1 MEQTKAS
8 PRSIG
13 FVSTYPPTACGLATF
28 TDALRENMAASRG
41 SDQGLAVVSLVEE
54 RMATPRPEVEYQHLN
69 GDAASLKQAV
79 TTLNRHDVVVIQ
91 HEYGVFGGPDGEEI
105 LALLAGLEIPS
116 IVTLHTV
123 LSNPTPRQKEILERI
138 VALAGRSVVMS
149 YTALRRLTDKYQVDP
164 HKVQM
169 VPHGAVASLAGPTL
183 TRAARPLVMTWGLI
197 GPGKGLETAIEAFA
211 TLRDVQP
218 LPRYLILG
226 RTHPKV
232 QAAHGDAYLDR
243 LKSKVRDLGLEEVV
257 EFDGRYLDTETLVSL
272 IRQADVALL
281 PYQSTEQVTSGVL
294 VEAIAAGKP
303 VVATDFPHA
312 VEMLGTGAGA
322 LVPHSDSE
330 AMANALRDL
339 LTKPGV
345 AVRMAQVARSIG
357 VTLHWPMVAQQYESI
372 ASTLGERPVEV
383 ASLPVR
389 RSPDDLARV
398 G

>member
-1 MEQTKAS
+1 
-8 PRSIG
+8 
-13 FVSTYPPTACGLATF
+13 
-28 TDALRENMAASRG
+28 
-41 SDQGLAVVSLVEE
+41 
-54 RMATPRPEVEYQHLN
+54 
-69 GDAASLKQAV
+69 
-79 TTLNRHDVVVIQ
+79 
-91 HEYGVFGGPDGEEI
+91 
-105 LALLAGLEIPS
+105 
-116 IVTLHTV
+116 
-123 LSNPTPRQKEILERI
+123 
-138 VALAGRSVVMS
+138 MS

-164 HKVQM
+164 HQVQM

-211 TLRDVQP
+211 ALRDVRP

-232 QAAHGDAYLDR
+232 QAADGNDYLDR
-243 LKSKVRDLGLEEVV
+243 LRGKVRDFGLEEVV

-272 IRQADVALL
+272 IRQADIALL

-322 LVPHSDSE
+322 LVPHSDPE

-345 AVRMAQVARSIG
+345 AVGMARVARSIG
-357 VTLHWPMVAQQYESI
+357 VTLHWPTVAEQYESI
-372 ASTLGERPVEV
+372 ASNLGARPVEV
-383 ASLPVR
+383 ASLSVR